1 MKIHLYIEKY
11 FALFLI
17 AGIILGLSVPVYSSV
32 LMSFLKPL
40 LMIMLFLVFLKTD
53 VSQIIKNM
61 KNYRLTALVV
71 ILNIVIFPLIFY
83 FVVNPFNH
91 NLAVGALLLTVMPAA
106 IASPALTD
114 IVKGNTAL
122 SASIVIVSSLVAPL
136 TVPFL
141 FWLVRI
147 SDLSINPWWLL
158 IDISVIIIIPLIVSQ
173 FVKKYK
179 PRFVEKNQQ
188 IFTSVNVFILAAMVY
203 VAIASQRDAMMINSV
218 ELLLDTGFLYLLFIL
233 LHVMGYFMGYSR
245 SKEDKIAI
253 TVVSAYRNNGLAIV
267 LAAVY
272 FEPPILILMVLTEL
286 PWNTL
291 LIPFRKIAT
300 YYR

>member
-11 FALFLI
+11 FGLFLI
-17 AGIILGLSVPVYSSV
+17 AGIVLGLLLPVYSSV

-40 LMIMLFLVFLKTD
+40 LMMMLFLVFLKTD
-53 VSQIIKNM
+53 VSQIIKSM
-61 KNYRLTALVV
+61 KNYRLTASVV
-71 ILNIVIFPLIFY
+71 VLNIIIIPLFFY
-83 FVVNPFNH
+83 FITNLFDH
-91 NLAVGALLLTVMPAA
+91 NLAVGALLLTAMPAA

-114 IVKGNTAL
+114 ISKGNTAL
-122 SASIVIVSSLVAPL
+122 SASIVIVSSLMAPL

-141 FWLVRI
+141 FWIIRI
-147 SDLSINPWWLL
+147 SDLTINPWWLL
-158 IDISVIIIIPLIVSQ
+158 VDISVIIIIPLMVSQ
-173 FVKKYK
+173 IVKRYK
-179 PRFVEKNQQ
+179 PRFVQKNQD

-203 VAIASQRDAMMINSV
+203 VAIASQRDAMMINSL
-218 ELLLDTGFLYLLFIL
+218 ELIVDTGFLYLLFIL
-233 LHVMGYFMGYSR
+233 LHVMGYFIGHSKSR
-245 SKEDKIAI
+245 EDKIAI

-291 LIPFRKIAT
+291 LIPFRRIAT

>member
-91 NLAVGALLLTVMPAA
+91 NLAVGALLLTAMPAA

>member
-91 NLAVGALLLTVMPAA
+91 NLAVGALLLTAMPAA

-114 IVKGNTAL
+114 IAKGNTAL

>member
-91 NLAVGALLLTVMPAA
+91 NLAVAALLLTAMPAA

-179 PRFVEKNQQ
+179 PRFVENNQQ

>member
-1 MKIHLYIEKY
+1 MKIHYYIEKY
-11 FALFLI
+11 FGFFLV
-17 AGIILGLSVPVYSSV
+17 AAIILGMVIPVYTNI
-32 LMSFLKPL
+32 LMSLLKPL
-40 LMIMLFLVFLKTD
+40 LMIMLSLVFLKTD
-53 VSQIIKNM
+53 VSQIIQNM
-61 KNYRLTALVV
+61 KDYKLIAWVV
-71 ILNIVIFPLIFY
+71 VLNIIIIPLLLFY
-83 FVVNPFNH
+83 AINPLNH
-91 NLAVGALLLTVMPAA
+91 NFAVGALLLTAMPAA

-122 SASIVIVSSLVAPL
+122 SAGIVIVSSLLAPL

-141 FWLVRI
+141 FWLIRI

-158 IDISVIIIIPLIVSQ
+158 VDIAVVIIIPLIISQ
-173 FVKKYK
+173 LVKKYK
-179 PRFVEKNQQ
+179 PRFVERNQH

-203 VAIASQRDAMMINSV
+203 AAIGSQRDAMMINS
-218 ELLLDTGFLYLLFIL
+218 LKLILDTVFLYLIFIL
-233 LHVMGYFMGYSR
+233 LHVLGYFMGHSKSR
-245 SKEDKIAI
+245 DDKIAI

-272 FEPPILILMVLTEL
+272 FDPAILILMVLTEL

-291 LIPFRKIAT
+291 LIPFRRIAR

>member
-11 FALFLI
+11 FGLFLI
-17 AGIILGLSVPVYSSV
+17 AGIVLGLVLPVYSSI

-40 LMIMLFLVFLKTD
+40 LMMMLFLVFLKTD
-53 VSQIIKNM
+53 VSQIIKSM
-61 KNYRLTALVV
+61 KNYRLTASVV
-71 ILNIVIFPLIFY
+71 VLNIIIIPLFFY
-83 FVVNPFNH
+83 FITNLFDH
-91 NLAVGALLLTVMPAA
+91 NLAVGALLLTAMPAA

-114 IVKGNTAL
+114 ISKGNTAL
-122 SASIVIVSSLVAPL
+122 SASIVIVSSLMAPL

-141 FWLVRI
+141 FWMIRI
-147 SDLSINPWWLL
+147 SDLTIDPWWLL
-158 IDISVIIIIPLIVSQ
+158 VDISAIIIIPLMVSQ
-173 FVKKYK
+173 IVKRYK
-179 PRFVEKNQQ
+179 PRFVQKNQD
-188 IFTSVNVFILAAMVY
+188 IFTSINVFILAAMVY
-203 VAIASQRDAMMINSV
+203 VAIASQRDAMMINSM
-218 ELLLDTGFLYLLFIL
+218 ELIVDTGFLYLLFIL
-233 LHVMGYFMGYSR
+233 LHVMGYFIGHSKSR
-245 SKEDKIAI
+245 EDKIAI

-291 LIPFRKIAT
+291 LIPFRRIAT

>member
-11 FALFLI
+11 FAVFLV
-17 AGIILGLSVPVYSSV
+17 AGIVLGLALPVYSSV

-53 VSQIIKNM
+53 VSEIIRNM
-61 KNYRLTALVV
+61 KNYKLTALVV
-71 ILNIVIFPLIFY
+71 ILNIIILPLIFY
-83 FVVNPFNH
+83 FVVNLFNH
-91 NLAVGALLLTVMPAA
+91 NLAVGALLLTAMPAA

-141 FWLVRI
+141 FWLIQI
-147 SDLSINPWWLL
+147 SDLSIDPWWLL
-158 IDISVIIIIPLIVSQ
+158 IDISVIIIIPLILSQ

-179 PRFVEKNQQ
+179 PQFVQKNQQ

-218 ELLLDTGFLYLLFIL
+218 ELLLDTGFMYLLFIL
-233 LHVMGYFMGYSR
+233 LHVMGYFMGYNK

-291 LIPFRKIAT
+291 LIPFRKIST